1 MGKQRDS
8 NRFMN
13 NCVWK
18 WNKNKVNEVTIT
30 DENVQCEIN
39 LTYEK
44 FGDVYKDGDSSIKLS
59 G

>member
-1 MGKQRDS
+1 MEQERS
-8 NRFMN
+8 ERSYY
-13 NCVWK
+13 
-18 WNKNKVNEVTIT
+18 IT

-59 G
+59 C